1 MTSSSSA
8 GIAWRFLAG
17 FSIWAATFV
26 ALYALNAIG
35 CAAGW
40 DRTGA
45 EPFTAQR
52 AMLLAVAV
60 VGLAGTIAVLRR
72 AIARPRPDGDDFFG
86 ATTRLLALSAT
97 GAMILMLLPPL
108 ALSTCV

>member
-26 ALYALNAIG
+26 ALYAFNAIG

-40 DRTGA
+40 DGVGA
-45 EPFTAQR
+45 EPVTAQR

-60 VGLAGTIAVLRR
+60 VGLAGTVAVLWRTIAGRR
-72 AIARPRPDGDDFFG
+72 SDGDDFFG

-97 GAMILMLLPPL
+97 AAMILTLLPPL